1 MYDGKN
7 WYTSTRE
14 LQLASLDLCI
24 ACRNYPTVRLNV
36 EAHTPR
42 RLLAATDAPPPN
54 PKRLFKTRVPRLRAC
69 RVTWN
74 MVTAAELRFP
84 MFVMTD
90 VDCLKFGKDFQGG
103 LEDVAWPERLKAIEF
118 GALGAGSVFNKPIAQ
133 VQWPASLRRLEFG
146 FSFNQPIERAEFPA
160 SLKQLV
166 LGVHFNQPIEGID
179 WPLSLQKLEFGCRF
193 NQPVEG
199 AKFPS
204 SLQELIFGGV
214 SSFNQP
220 IAGVVLPSSL
230 QELDLGDSFNQPIED
245 VAWPDSLQ
253 WLAFGGDF
261 NQPVDNVGW
270 PASLQEVVF
279 GLCDESGTGTTMY
292 SEFNQ
297 RIGSSVWPA
306 SLRRLTLGGQ
316 FRQSLEGL
324 GTWMPN
330 LEEIRVLDWDN
341 GLENDSLLRGIEWP
355 NGLRDLTVF
364 EESSLDGVVIPS
376 TVQVYRPKNEEEMT
390 WEQQQFGDV

>member
-69 RVTWN
+69 RVAWN

-118 GALGAGSVFNKPIAQ
+118 GSGSVFNKPIDQ
-133 VQWPASLRRLEFG
+133 VQWPASL
-146 FSFNQPIERAEFPA
+146 
-160 SLKQLV
+160 
-166 LGVHFNQPIEGID
+166 
-179 WPLSLQKLEFGCRF
+179 QKLEFGYMF
-193 NQPVEG
+193 NRPVEG

-253 WLAFGGDF
+253 WLAFGVVF
-261 NQPVDNVGW
+261 NQPIDNVGW
-270 PASLQEVVF
+270 PASLEEVVF
-279 GLCDESGTGTTMY
+279 GFCDEWSGTGITMY
-292 SEFNQ
+292 SHFNQ

-316 FRQSLEGL
+316 FRQSLQGL

-330 LEEIRVLDWDN
+330 LEEIRVFDWDDD
-341 GLENDSLLRGIEWP
+341 LEIDSLLRGIEWP

-364 EESSLDGVVIPS
+364 EESSLDGVVFPP
-376 TVQVYRPKNEEEMT
+376 TVQVHRVKNEE
-390 WEQQQFGDV
+390 